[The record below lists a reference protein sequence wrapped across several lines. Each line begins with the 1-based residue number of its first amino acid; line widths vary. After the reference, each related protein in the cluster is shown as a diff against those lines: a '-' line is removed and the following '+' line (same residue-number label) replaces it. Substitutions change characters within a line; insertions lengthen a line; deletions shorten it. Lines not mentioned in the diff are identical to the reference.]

1 MLVTQD
7 HALPVNRQ
15 AWNLKARRPWKRSD
29 ITDKMVVAAY
39 ADADR
44 HNEPPGPELLDVCE
58 EMRRRMAY
66 RPEGGYR
73 YAYDLLC
80 AVLGCPEKVAYSAM
94 ERACDRGLIEYGVSL
109 RTGWI
114 TDKGIALFQ

>member
-7 HALPVNRQ
+7 HTLPVNRQ

-39 ADADR
+39 AEYQTEFDAAQQEVGGEYGSSIAFIMLMR
-44 HNEPPGPELLDVCE
+44 HVPNPYE
-58 EMRRRMAY
+58 R
-66 RPEGGYR
+66 
-73 YAYDLLC
+73 LC
-80 AVLGCPEKVAYSAM
+80 AVLGCPQMVVYRAM
-94 ERACDRGLIEYGVSL
+94 ERAADRGLIEYGVSL

>member
-39 ADADR
+39 AEYQTEFDAAYQEVGGGAID
-44 HNEPPGPELLDVCE
+44 LDLPQNR
-58 EMRRRMAY
+58 MRRVPY
-66 RPEGGYR
+66 P
-73 YAYDLLC
+73 YDRLC

-94 ERACDRGLIEYGVSL
+94 ERAADRGLIEYGVSL
-109 RTGWI
+109 RTGWP
-114 TDKGIALFQ
+114 TEKGIALFQ

>member
-7 HALPVNRQ
+7 HTLAVNRQ

-39 ADADR
+39 AESQTDLDAEIGEAKRYQQLFGTNNPKRR
-44 HNEPPGPELLDVCE
+44 HVPYPYE
-58 EMRRRMAY
+58 R
-66 RPEGGYR
+66 
-73 YAYDLLC
+73 LC

-94 ERACDRGLIEYGVSL
+94 ERAYDRGLIEYGVSL